1 MLSRGPRWGQGGPGV
16 GLARSSLLSA
26 RRLWTPRAT
35 PYPEDTLRSPPWWAP
50 TCTPRAHP
58 GPPRCPW
65 AGRAGRSS
73 GREGAAPSWPPV
85 PAEHPARGRPREG
98 PRGPV
103 VVPVPRCLRP
113 PETPRCRG
121 QLRGRRGRA
130 DRVGAGRPAPL
141 DQLHC
146 RPVSENQLL
155 PRWVS
160 VGRSSSIP
168 VIPVLTSALRSP
180 GASLARPQSGLSA
193 AAFRAC
199 WRALSRRPQPRA
211 CCRVRRGPLLASSD
225 L

>member
-1 MLSRGPRWGQGGPGV
+1 MLSRGPRRGQGGPGV

-26 RRLWTPRAT
+26 RRLWAPRAT

-58 GPPRCPW
+58 GPPRCPR

-113 PETPRCRG
+113 PETPRCHG

-130 DRVGAGRPAPL
+130 DRMGAGRPAPL
-141 DQLHC
+141 VQLHC

-160 VGRSSSIP
+160 GAFLLDSGHSCSHLR
-168 VIPVLTSALRSP
+168 SALSGGVTRTAAVWALRGRVP
-180 GASLARPQSGLSA
+180 RVLAGPLPTSA
-193 AAFRAC
+193 AARMLPCAQG
-199 WRALSRRPQPRA
+199 AASRE
-211 CCRVRRGPLLASSD
+211 L
-225 L
+225 